1 LDSFGLL
8 AMGWWPTYGNTEQCC
23 GRITESQ
30 LSTEGAIFPSC
41 WEGVAPY
48 FAEFIGTFVLTL
60 TFVYNYSSEQNS
72 SLWAVS
78 ANAFMMMCFVY
89 AFGHVSGANFNP
101 SVCIALWLSGRYRA
115 SVALTFCLAQ
125 ILGSVCAAVV
135 AMQSIQG
142 IDIGPKDGY
151 SWGHVLLVESMYSGL
166 ICLVYLN
173 CAASMKCNPPG
184 DWNGIVGLAVGFSF
198 IAGGYASKEVANTVF
213 NSAISLG
220 IAIVDCQDY
229 GVFSWDGIA
238 YFLYDL
244 LGAVIGASFYR
255 ILRPAESSRS
265 FNLGERD
272 VGAINSTLA
281 TQVAA
286 ELIGTYYVV
295 ITKALN
301 RLDDSETASYEAWS
315 VAAVVMAL
323 AYSFKDISGAFFNP
337 AVTISVYA
345 SGRKE
350 DLTFR
355 VVIIYISVQVM
366 AGMLASSTF
375 LAVHGAGI
383 TISFGKAYTWQA
395 AALSEM
401 LFSLLT
407 CYTVL
412 SAGVA
417 VDELLGGCK
426 GFALEPDGLG
436 RKCRT
441 RQNNV
446 AGLAYAACQIVA
458 GFSVGNISGSILNPA
473 IVLGFSGLQVL
484 SRHADGVYVQYIF
497 YEVVGALLAS
507 ALFFVTHAH
516 LYREQKVPEE
526 CARPLGSSA

>member
-1 LDSFGLL
+1 
-8 AMGWWPTYGNTEQCC
+8 MGWWPTYGDAEPIT
-23 GRITESQ
+23 TESQ
-30 LSTEGAIFPSC
+30 LSSEGAIFPTC
-41 WEGVAPY
+41 WESVAPY
-48 FAEFIGTFVLTL
+48 LAEFIGTFVLTL
-60 TFVYNYSSEQNS
+60 TFIYNYSGNDND
-72 SLWAVS
+72 SLWAVT

-115 SVALTFCLAQ
+115 SVALNFCLAQ
-125 ILGSVCAAVV
+125 ILGAVCAAVV

-142 IDIGPKDGY
+142 IDIGPKEGY
-151 SWGHVLLVESMYSGL
+151 TWGHVLLVESMYSGL

-198 IAGGYASKEVANTVF
+198 IAGGYASKQVANTVF

-220 IAIVDCQDY
+220 IAIVDSKEY
-229 GVFSWDGIA
+229 GFLSWNGFA

-272 VGAINSTLA
+272 VGAIESTLA

-295 ITKALN
+295 VTKALN
-301 RLDDSETASYEAWS
+301 RLDTSESVSYEAWS
-315 VAAVVMAL
+315 VAAVVLAL
-323 AYSFKDISGAFFNP
+323 VYSFKDISGAFFNP
-337 AVTISVYA
+337 AVTISVAA
-345 SGRKE
+345 SGRRAG
-350 DLTFR
+350 LTFR
-355 VVIIYISVQVM
+355 VVVMYISVQVM

-375 LAVHGAGI
+375 LAVHGVGI
-383 TISFGKAYTWQA
+383 QISFGKTYSWEA

-401 LFSLLT
+401 LFSLLMS
-407 CYTVL
+407 YTVL
-412 SAGVA
+412 AAGVA

-426 GFALEPDGLG
+426 GVASEPDGAG

-458 GFSVGNISGSILNPA
+458 GFSVGNVSGSILNPA

-484 SRHADGVYVQYIF
+484 SRHADGVYIQYIF

-516 LYREQKVPEE
+516 LYRERKADERAGP
-526 CARPLGSSA
+526 AGSPA